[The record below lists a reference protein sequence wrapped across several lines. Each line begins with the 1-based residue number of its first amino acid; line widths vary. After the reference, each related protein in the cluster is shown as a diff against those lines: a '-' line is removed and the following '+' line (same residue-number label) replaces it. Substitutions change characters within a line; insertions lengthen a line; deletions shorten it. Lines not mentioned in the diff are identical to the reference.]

1 MPPMARRYEGSPKDL
16 REDRK
21 GAKTTGKSLRDYEKT
36 ARDKREDKAG
46 QKAMAAGRFGRK

>member
-1 MPPMARRYEGSPKDL
+1 MARRYEGSPKDL